1 MISRSLR
8 APIAADLG
16 KGKAIII
23 LGPRQ
28 VGKTTLVKSI
38 AEASDPD
45 FLYLNGDLIT
55 VQELLSTRSLQQ
67 LTSVMG
73 GKKLVV
79 IDEAQRIEE
88 IGLKL
93 KILVDAYPELQLL
106 VTGSSSLDLAFGLN
120 ESLTGRKFE
129 HFMYPISY
137 QELHNDL
144 GPIVALDGLE
154 QRLLFGSYPE
164 VVNEAGRERRYL
176 DLIVES
182 YLYKD
187 LLHQPAIRRIDLLKK
202 ILQALAFQV
211 GNEVSYNEVAKTVGA
226 DRATVEHYIDLLE
239 KAFVIFRLSS
249 LSRNMR
255 SEIKRGRKIYFWDNG
270 IRNAL
275 IANFSPLSARQDV
288 GALWENFLVSER
300 QKVKHYQGSYS
311 NEYFWRTYAQQEIDY
326 IEESDGVLHAYEFK
340 WNPKQR
346 PRFPKSFLEAYPRS
360 VPYVV
365 NRQNFLPFVL
375 GQHGEEF
382 STNRT

>member
-38 AEASDPD
+38 AEVADPD
-45 FLYLNGDLIT
+45 YLYLNGDLIT

-137 QELHNDL
+137 QELHDDL

-164 VVNEAGRERRYL
+164 VINEAGRERRYL

-275 IANFSPLSARQDV
+275 IANFSPLSVRQDI

-311 NEYFWRTYAQQEIDY
+311 NDYFWRTYTQQEIDY
-326 IEESDGVLHAYEFK
+326 LEEADGTIQAYEFK
-340 WNPKQR
+340 WNPRKAGK
-346 PRFPKSFLEAYPRS
+346 FPASFLAAYPGVTTHTVTR
-360 VPYVV
+360 
-365 NRQNFLPFVL
+365 NNFLSFVL
-375 GQHGEEF
+375 GGKLE
-382 STNRT
+382 

>member
-1 MISRSLR
+1 MIHRSLKT
-8 APIAADLG
+8 PILKDLG

-28 VGKTTLVKSI
+28 VGKTTLVRAI
-38 AEASDPD
+38 AAEKNPD
-45 FLYLNGDLIT
+45 YLYLNGDLIT
-55 VQELLSTRSLQQ
+55 VQELLGSRNLQQ

-73 GKKLVV
+73 GKKLVI
-79 IDEAQRIEE
+79 IDEAQRIDE

-93 KILVDAYPELQLL
+93 KILVDSQPDLQLL

-137 QELHNDL
+137 QELHEEI
-144 GPIVALDGLE
+144 GPVAALEGLE
-154 QRLLFGSYPE
+154 QRLLYGSYPE
-164 VVNEAGRERRYL
+164 VINEAGQERRYL
-176 DLIVES
+176 ELIVES

-239 KAFVIFRLSS
+239 KAFVVFRLPS
-249 LSRNMR
+249 LSRNLR

-270 IRNAL
+270 TRNAL
-275 IANFSPLSARQDV
+275 IANFSPLSIRQDK

-300 QKVKHYQGSYS
+300 QKVKHYHGSYS
-311 NEYFWRTYAQQEIDY
+311 NDYFWRTYSQQEIDY
-326 IEESDGVLHAYEFK
+326 IEESDGTINAYEFK
-340 WNPKQR
+340 WNPRKR
-346 PRFPKSFLEAYPRS
+346 VKFPASFLEAYPGARTQTIS
-360 VPYVV
+360 
-365 NRQNFLPFVL
+365 RQNFLPFVL
-375 GQHGEEF
+375 GAPLSGE
-382 STNRT
+382 